1 MLQIA
6 IVVFR
11 EVLEIAL
18 ILGILASA
26 TKEIKGR
33 GNYIFAGLVIG
44 ILLAITLAFFTDK
57 ISNSLNGM
65 GQEFFHTGLNMCLTF
80 WVFEFEGHFLTFR
93 LLEFFLECSGC
104 DQQRPGEDSGRGGGA
119 KPAPKRRFW
128 APPGTERG
136 P

>member
-33 GNYIFAGLVIG
+33 SNYIFAGLALG
-44 ILLAITLAFFTDK
+44 ILLAIALAFFTDQ

-65 GQEFFHTGLNMCLTF
+65 GQEFFNGLDRKS
-80 WVFEFEGHFLTFR
+80 VV
-93 LLEFFLECSGC
+93 
-104 DQQRPGEDSGRGGGA
+104 
-119 KPAPKRRFW
+119 
-128 APPGTERG
+128 
-136 P
+136 